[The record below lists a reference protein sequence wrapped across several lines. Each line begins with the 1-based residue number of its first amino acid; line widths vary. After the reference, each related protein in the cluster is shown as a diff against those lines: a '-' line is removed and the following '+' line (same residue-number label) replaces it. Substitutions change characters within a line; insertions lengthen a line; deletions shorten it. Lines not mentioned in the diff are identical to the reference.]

1 MGNSETVMSGST
13 LDDWMHIDDT
23 PGTREEFGNPESW
36 DWIVKNG
43 DTDTSAMAAQK
54 GGNLTEM
61 SNFLATD
68 KVPDTIFG
76 IPIVSR
82 REDYTDVDI
91 AFFKEH
97 PEAGGYYD
105 MGDEPVQD
113 GTEEG
118 APVQDDM
125 PSGKAKPSTVTDEEL
140 FVRGRKFINKTQ
152 GDDRV
157 QLLRRGGFSDV
168 LL

>member
-1 MGNSETVMSGST
+1 MK
-13 LDDWMHIDDT
+13 DT
-23 PGTREEFGNPESW
+23 ENRRGH
-36 DWIVKNG
+36 
-43 DTDTSAMAAQK
+43 
-54 GGNLTEM
+54 L

-68 KVPDTIFG
+68 DVPQTLFG
-76 IPIVSR
+76 IPVVSD
-82 REDYTDVDI
+82 ESQYTEADLE
-91 AFFKEH
+91 FFRNH

-118 APVQDDM
+118 TPVQDDM
-125 PSGKAKPSTVTDEEL
+125 PVRKAKPSAVTDEEL

-157 QLLRRGGFSDV
+157 QLLRRGGFSAV

>member
-1 MGNSETVMSGST
+1 MK
-13 LDDWMHIDDT
+13 DT
-23 PGTREEFGNPESW
+23 ENRRGH
-36 DWIVKNG
+36 
-43 DTDTSAMAAQK
+43 
-54 GGNLTEM
+54 L

-68 KVPDTIFG
+68 DVPQTLFG
-76 IPIVSR
+76 IPVVSD
-82 REDYTDVDI
+82 EGQYTERDL

-157 QLLRRGGFSDV
+157 QLL
-168 LL
+168 